1 MNYSRS
7 DDMVDY
13 KHSMA
18 TNHKTNLHWVPQQE
32 DVPTHFRK
40 GIVGDW
46 RNHFSTEQ
54 NERFDALYLEKMSG
68 TSLQFDFGEGLVLP

>member
-1 MNYSRS
+1 
-7 DDMVDY
+7 
-13 KHSMA
+13 MA
-18 TNHKTNLHWVPQQE
+18 TNHKTNLHWVPQRE

-46 RNHFSTEQ
+46 RNHFSAEQ

-68 TSLQFDFGEGLVLP
+68 TALQFDFGEGLVLP